1 MHQVRTR
8 FKSEVK
14 ASSAMAGP
22 VTKWWGAG
30 TLDSLARSL
39 GMSETRA
46 FQSGIRGLEQ
56 SPSGAT
62 FKRVVTVV
70 LRYCY
75 GGAPMWVAQRTVIEQ
90 LANAIRSSPEAGPV
104 LKFELPVPHALR
116 QVESPHLLAEDLR
129 AEERFGLNGRWL
141 NGTLGRDGKKL
152 SAFLP
157 GT

>member
-46 FQSGIRGLEQ
+46 FQSDIRGLEQ

-75 GGAPMWVAQRTVIEQ
+75 GGAPMRIAQRTVI
-90 LANAIRSSPEAGPV
+90 RS
-104 LKFELPVPHALR
+104 
-116 QVESPHLLAEDLR
+116 
-129 AEERFGLNGRWL
+129 EERRV
-141 NGTLGRDGKKL
+141 GKEWE
-152 SAFLP
+152 
-157 GT
+157 

>member
-1 MHQVRTR
+1 MLEKTERPGALAAAANQDGSRPEPELDTPLG
-8 FKSEVK
+8 
-14 ASSAMAGP
+14 AMAGP
-22 VTKWWGAG
+22 GTMSSGTG

-90 LANAIRSSPEAGPV
+90 LA
-104 LKFELPVPHALR
+104 KALR
-116 QVESPHLLAEDLR
+116 R
-129 AEERFGLNGRWL
+129 
-141 NGTLGRDGKKL
+141 
-152 SAFLP
+152 
-157 GT
+157 